1 VPVERAVE
9 IVDDSDTGEAGEEV
23 MVDALLP
30 EHVDR
35 EQEGKVDVRAEAHAM
50 VQDVVEARLFEEV
63 IATGSMDRQT
73 RQTKSIDRLIQQ
85 RRKRQKVIKTS
96 LGIY

>member
-1 VPVERAVE
+1 MPSCWTEEEKKGGTSKVPVERAVE

-30 EHVDR
+30 EYVDR

-50 VQDVVEARLFEEV
+50 VQDVVEA
-63 IATGSMDRQT
+63 
-73 RQTKSIDRLIQQ
+73 
-85 RRKRQKVIKTS
+85 
-96 LGIY
+96 

>member
-1 VPVERAVE
+1 MPVEHAVE

-30 EHVDR
+30 EYVDR

-50 VQDVVEARLFEEV
+50 VQDVVEA
-63 IATGSMDRQT
+63 
-73 RQTKSIDRLIQQ
+73 
-85 RRKRQKVIKTS
+85 
-96 LGIY
+96 

>member
-1 VPVERAVE
+1 MPSCWTEEEKKGGTSKVPVERAVE

-30 EHVDR
+30 EYVDR
-35 EQEGKVDVRAEAHAM
+35 EQE
-50 VQDVVEARLFEEV
+50 
-63 IATGSMDRQT
+63 ATGSMDRQT
-73 RQTKSIDRLIQQ
+73 RQQTKSIDRLIQQ
-85 RRKRQKVIKTS
+85 RRKRRKVIKTS

>member
-1 VPVERAVE
+1 
-9 IVDDSDTGEAGEEV
+9 
-23 MVDALLP
+23 M
-30 EHVDR
+30 
-35 EQEGKVDVRAEAHAM
+35 DVRAEAHTM

-63 IATGSMDRQT
+63 TATGSMDRQT
-73 RQTKSIDRLIQQ
+73 RQQTKSIDRLIQQ